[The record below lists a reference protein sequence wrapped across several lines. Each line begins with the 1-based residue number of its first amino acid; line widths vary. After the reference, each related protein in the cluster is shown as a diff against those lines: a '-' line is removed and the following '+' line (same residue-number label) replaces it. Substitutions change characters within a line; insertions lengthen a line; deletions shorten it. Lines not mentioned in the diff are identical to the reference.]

1 MRLLHP
7 SLLRPGSP
15 HKVRSYRAMRPQN
28 SPYKVGPGLISSV
41 LDMSCDCSELQAQ
54 RIECDYCNPQSC
66 VCQEGEP
73 DICIFCE
80 REFIYLQSE
89 NDRSTVVS
97 DEDCSSLSSRAGA
110 NSCIQSPQQ
119 YHGLSTAFG
128 DTVQIVHS
136 GHDALL
142 CSGPQEDPGEGP
154 SGIQGD
160 VSRPRTDKDWGSR
173 GGRTST
179 PDPIKCKLQAHEDSS
194 DRSYE
199 VQGTGS
205 NKDSHSEQ
213 RRKRSRSI
221 SKQRQ
226 PSPISRR
233 RDSRSLSSSSSISSG
248 SSRSSSSSCGSS
260 CVEEQQDMVHAN
272 GRQPTPEL
280 GKRPK
285 DKGRTKRDGS
295 PTHPKKIKSIPDHSE
310 NKEGQR
316 KSVYYWSYYKCPPAD
331 TSADGSGQHMG
342 GRPGIDPDTKRL
354 RGASRTPRFI
364 LADHTGDE
372 YPHCHILLDCSAGG
386 GTRGLRRCL
395 AFLQATPIQ
404 IAEATANLQRV
415 VLIEKCVAY
424 MGKYGPDTIF
434 FYGKGWDVLKKMI
447 HETDGVAGPCHA
459 FEKARNEQ
467 KSKLINSNLSKRN
480 MMDDVRDHIMGSQ
493 TPPYQAKR
501 FIDRLNYDQK
511 LQFMTMYGQDSWKR
525 WINSVVE
532 AMNTDFN
539 RDQPQKMLQT
549 WFDIHTSAGSFT
561 PNIPEVNQWWSNLFD
576 MNMINPIEFLTKFFA
591 IGDKRD
597 HKKNAFI
604 LQGPT
609 NCGKSMLFRLLTE
622 GMSITPMTRDN
633 GKNAFWLQSCLDD
646 KFILYEEPMIAP
658 ENVNTWKLLLEGAP
672 VKAQIK
678 NQPDAIMERKPFFIT
693 TNDNIGTWINQTDR
707 DALATRSHT
716 FHVYQQISNP
726 PSVLGAIPEPPV
738 IFNGTHLFAFF
749 AHILGIERMQA
760 ARERGH
766 L

>member
-1 MRLLHP
+1 
-7 SLLRPGSP
+7 
-15 HKVRSYRAMRPQN
+15 
-28 SPYKVGPGLISSV
+28 
-41 LDMSCDCSELQAQ
+41 MSCDCSDLQAQ

-66 VCQEGEP
+66 VCVEGEP

-80 REFIYLQSE
+80 REFIYLQSDH
-89 NDRSTVVS
+89 DRSSVVS
-97 DEDCSSLSSRAGA
+97 NEDCSSLSSRAGA
-110 NSCIQSPQQ
+110 NSCIQSPEQH
-119 YHGLSTAFG
+119 HGLSAAFG
-128 DTVQIVHS
+128 DTVSIVHS
-136 GHDALL
+136 GQNELICLETPPDF
-142 CSGPQEDPGEGP
+142 GEGP
-154 SGIQGD
+154 SGLQRN
-160 VSRPRTDKDWGSR
+160 VSRPCTDQTGMSSSR
-173 GGRTST
+173 RTST
-179 PDPIKCKLQAHEDSS
+179 PDFIQRKFQTHEDSGNRH
-194 DRSYE
+194 DE
-199 VQGTGS
+199 IHGTHPHQ
-205 NKDSHSEQ
+205 NFNTEQ
-213 RRKRSRSI
+213 RSKRGRSL
-221 SKQRQ
+221 SKQRE

-233 RDSRSLSSSSSISSG
+233 RHSRSVSSSSSVSSG
-248 SSRSSSSSCGSS
+248 TSRSSSSSSGSS
-260 CVEEQQDMVHAN
+260 SIERKQHLVHAD
-272 GRQPTPEL
+272 GRDPTPQPSKHSKNK
-280 GKRPK
+280 GGVKR
-285 DKGRTKRDGS
+285 GS
-295 PTHPKKIKSIPDHSE
+295 SPNPTKKIKPLPD
-310 NKEGQR
+310 NPKDQEGQR
-316 KSVYYWSYYKCPPAD
+316 KSVYYWSYYKCPPVD
-331 TSADGSGQHMG
+331 TETDGSRRNLG

-395 AFLQATPIQ
+395 AFLQATPVQ

-447 HETDGVAGPCHA
+447 CETDGIAGPCHA

-467 KSKLINSNLSKRN
+467 KSKIINSNLSKRN
-480 MMDDVRDHIMGSQ
+480 MMDDVRDHIMTSQ
-493 TPPYQAKR
+493 TAPYQAKL

-511 LQFMTMYGQDSWKR
+511 LQFMTMYGQESWKR

-539 RDQPQKMLQT
+539 RDQPQRMFQT
-549 WFDIHTSAGSFT
+549 WFDIHTSAGGFT

-576 MNMINPIEFLTKFFA
+576 MNLINPIEFLTKFFA
-591 IGDKRD
+591 IGDKLD

-622 GMSITPMTRDN
+622 KMSITPMTRDN

-678 NQPDAIMERKPFFIT
+678 NQPDAVMERKPFFIT

-716 FHVYQQISNP
+716 FHVFQQISNP

-738 IFNGTHLFAFF
+738 IFTGAHLFAFF

-760 ARERGH
+760 ARQKGN